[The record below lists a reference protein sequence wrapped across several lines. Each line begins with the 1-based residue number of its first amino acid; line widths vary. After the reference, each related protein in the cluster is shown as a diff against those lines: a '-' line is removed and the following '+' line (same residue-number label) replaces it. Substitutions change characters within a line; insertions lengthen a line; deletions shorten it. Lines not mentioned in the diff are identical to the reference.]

1 LRFYPTLDLS
11 QVEGHVMVVD
21 PMTACGISN
30 GPELMG
36 KIAILRR
43 SPLDDDEPCDYFIGK
58 ARAVEKHGAIGGII
72 IGSNSYWMIS
82 G

>member
-21 PMTACGISN
+21 PMTACDKISN
-30 GPELMG
+30 GLELMG

-43 SPLDDDEPCDYFIGK
+43 GTSSFIVK